1 MCLSKSKKAWFYTLT
16 EIRFTNNSRSKQNNK
31 NPEHPFAGIGK
42 TETCAKFQSQSLS
55 KFSVFQGNSLF
66 FGHKRALSKFKYW
79 ILHHLIS
86 IIKLQNTQSA
96 KPNFTLTTQ
105 ATLSQ
110 YLRHCMINIE
120 QKKKKKKREGDFF
133 NIPTKRPFLMY
144 SLNISKIFYPY
155 IIYQQTES
163 FQ

>member
-1 MCLSKSKKAWFYTLT
+1 MCLSKSKKAWLYTLT

-31 NPEHPFAGIGK
+31 NPEHPFADIGE
-42 TETCAKFQSQSLS
+42 TETCAKFQSWSLS
-55 KFSVFQGNSLF
+55 KFSVFQGKSLF

-79 ILHHLIS
+79 ILHHIIS

-110 YLRHCMINIE
+110 YLRHCMRNIE
-120 QKKKKKKREGDFF
+120 QKKKKKKKRGRFF
-133 NIPTKRPFLMY
+133 
-144 SLNISKIFYPY
+144 
-155 IIYQQTES
+155 
-163 FQ
+163 